1 MKVLFYNWVDYLDD
15 EGRGGG
21 VSLYQRNLMAAL
33 DTEGDIET
41 AFLSAGLSHDLIA
54 RAPRWERVRHGPDT
68 DRARRFEIVNS
79 GALSPSHHSF
89 GNAAQISHPA
99 TAAAFFD
106 FVARTG
112 PYDVIHFNNLEG
124 LPAEVLTLKARFPG
138 TRVILALHNYYPLC
152 PQVNL
157 WHQEREN
164 CIDYD
169 AGRKCAHC
177 LLFKPDERLVRI
189 TNALAFNLKKRGI
202 RPGTRVFDG
211 LFRPALGI
219 GVRAGRFAARL
230 RRRLKGAPAPAAT
243 QPLPDG
249 IPFAERRAG
258 MVRLINTHCDR
269 VLCVSGQV
277 GAVAAR
283 HGIEPKLLETSYI
296 GTAQAEKFATTAPR
310 AAMTGADDTLTLG
323 YLGYMRRDKGF
334 YFLMDAL
341 EVLPVATAARIRLV
355 VAAGARDQ
363 ATMDRLAALG
373 TRLAELRH
381 VDGYSHDGLDD
392 LLADVDVGVVPV
404 LWEDNL
410 PQVAIEMH
418 ARHIPLLTSD
428 LGGAQELGNC
438 PAMVFRAGD
447 AVDFHARINA
457 ILAGKI
463 TPAQYWRDAMVP
475 TSMAEHIAQL
485 RVVYG
490 APAEAPAPSG
500 SGETAGRYG
509 SGAEISA

>member
-33 DTEGDIET
+33 DAEGDIE
-41 AFLSAGLSHDLIA
+41 ASFLSSGISHDLIA
-54 RAPRWERVRHGPDT
+54 RAPRWERVRHGPAT
-68 DRARRFEIVNS
+68 DRARRYEIVNS
-79 GALSPSHHSF
+79 GTLSPSHHSF
-89 GNAAQISHPA
+89 GSHAQLSHPA
-99 TAAAFFD
+99 TVAAFFD

-124 LPAEVLTLKARFPG
+124 LPAEVLALKDEWPG
-138 TRVILALHNYYPLC
+138 TRIILMLHNYYPVC

-157 WHQEREN
+157 WHQERET
-164 CIDYD
+164 CTDFD
-169 AGRKCAHC
+169 AGRKCVAC
-177 LLFKPDERLVRI
+177 LPFKPDERLVRLA
-189 TNALAFNLKKRGI
+189 NAVAFTLKKRGI
-202 RPGTRVFDG
+202 RPGTRFFDR
-211 LFRPALGI
+211 LFRPALGVGI
-219 GVRAGRFAARL
+219 RAGRLAARL
-230 RRRLKGAPAPAAT
+230 VRRVRRAPAVAAAGV
-243 QPLPDG
+243 PDG
-249 IPFAERRAG
+249 TPVAARRAG
-258 MVRLINTHCDR
+258 IVRLINTRCDR
-269 VLCVSGQV
+269 VLCVSGRV

-283 HGIEPKLLETSYI
+283 HGIEPDVLETCYI

-310 AAMTGADDTLTLG
+310 DAMTSADGTLTMAF
-323 YLGYMRRDKGF
+323 LGYMRRDKGF

-341 EVLPVATAARIRLV
+341 EALPDDHAARIRLL
-355 VAAGARDQ
+355 VAAGRREPETLERLHVLGA
-363 ATMDRLAALG
+363 RLAG
-373 TRLAELRH
+373 LRH

-438 PAMVFRAGD
+438 PLMVFRAGD
-447 AVDFHARINA
+447 AVDFAARINA
-457 ILAGKI
+457 ILAGEI

-490 APAEAPAPSG
+490 AERSALAAFR
-500 SGETAGRYG
+500 A
-509 SGAEISA
+509 SGA

>member
-33 DTEGDIET
+33 DAEGDIET
-41 AFLSAGLSHDLIA
+41 VFLSAGISHDLIA
-54 RAPRWERVRHGPDT
+54 RKPRWERVRHGPAT

-89 GNAAQISHPA
+89 GNAAQLSHPA

-124 LPAEVLTLKARFPG
+124 LPAEVLTLKARWPG
-138 TRVILALHNYYPLC
+138 TRVILALHNYYPVC

-157 WHQEREN
+157 WHREREN
-164 CIDYD
+164 CTDFD
-169 AGRKCAHC
+169 AGRKCVDC
-177 LLFKPDERLVRI
+177 LPFKPDERLVRGA
-189 TNALAFNLKKRGI
+189 NALAFTLKKRGI
-202 RPGTRVFDG
+202 RPGTRAFDG
-211 LFRPALGI
+211 LFRPALGL
-219 GVRAGRFAARL
+219 GVRAGRLAARL

-243 QPLPDG
+243 RPLPDAT
-249 IPFAERRAG
+249 PFAARRAE

-269 VLCVSGQV
+269 VLCVSGRV
-277 GAVAAR
+277 GTVAAR
-283 HGIEPKLLETSYI
+283 HGIAPELLETSYI

-310 AAMTGADDTLTLG
+310 DAMTGADGTLTLAF
-323 YLGYMRRDKGF
+323 LGYMRRDKGF
-334 YFLMDAL
+334 YFLLDAL
-341 EVLPVATAARIRLV
+341 EALPAETAARIRLV
-355 VAAGARDQ
+355 VAAGAREQ
-363 ATMDRLAALG
+363 STMDRLAALG

-381 VDGYSHDGLDD
+381 ADGYSHDGLDD

-438 PAMVFRAGD
+438 PQMVFRAGD
-447 AVDFHARINA
+447 AADFAARIAA
-457 ILAGKI
+457 ILDGAVSPQK
-463 TPAQYWRDAMVP
+463 YWRAAMAP
-475 TSMAEHIAQL
+475 TSMAEHVAAL
-485 RVVYG
+485 RAVYA
-490 APAEAPAPSG
+490 APAKNRDMAVS
-500 SGETAGRYG
+500 TR
-509 SGAEISA
+509 